1 MTEAQMVAALRAKGY
16 LIREPEL
23 IQIGDVRVPKP
34 LMEPPPLGTRY
45 WFLDIHRK
53 GLADHSQWSGGD
65 LDNRNLKR
73 GLVHLIERAALEHA
87 KALIK
92 VSGGTWE

>member
-1 MTEAQMVAALRAKGY
+1 MTEQQMIDALRAKGY
-16 LIREPEL
+16 FIRMPES

-45 WFLDIHRK
+45 WFLD
-53 GLADHSQWSGGD
+53 LHSKDLVAHFQWGGGD
-65 LDNRNLKR
+65 FDNRNLQR
-73 GLVHLIERAALEHA
+73 GLVHLIDRAALEHA

-92 VSGGTWE
+92 VSGGRV

>member
-1 MTEAQMVAALRAKGY
+1 MTEQQMIDALRAKGY
-16 LIREPEL
+16 VICMPES

-45 WFLDIHRK
+45 WFLNIHRK
-53 GLADHSQWSGGD
+53 GLVDHFQWAGGD
-65 LDNRNLKR
+65 FDNRNLKR

-92 VSGGTWE
+92 VSGGTCE